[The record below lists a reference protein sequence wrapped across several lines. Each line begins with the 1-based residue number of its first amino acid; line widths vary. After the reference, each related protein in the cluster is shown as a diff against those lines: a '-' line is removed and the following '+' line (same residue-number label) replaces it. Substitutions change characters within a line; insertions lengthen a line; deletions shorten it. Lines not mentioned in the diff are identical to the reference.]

1 MRSRYTA
8 YTMRDERYLLDT
20 WHSSTRPEHIELD
33 RAIKWI
39 RLKIVNS
46 ERDHVKFITTY
57 KLDGRAYKSHNHS
70 RFVYENQRWFYLDEI
85 VESN

>member
-8 YTMRDERYLLDT
+8 YTIGNERYLLDT

-46 ERDHVKFITTY
+46 ERDQVKFITTY
-57 KLDGRAYKSHNHS
+57 KLDGKAYKSHNHS

-85 VESN
+85 GESN